1 MGRLME
7 GDSVAAKAL
16 VQLMISVPSCL
27 MEEAGVTDSKK
38 ALDLAKIYD
47 LIGSA
52 SRSGWRRQWHPT
64 LILLPGKSHG
74 QRSLVC
80 CSPWGR

>member
-1 MGRLME
+1 MGRLIQ

-27 MEEAGVTDSKK
+27 MEEAGVTDSTK

-52 SRSGWRRQWHPT
+52 SRSGWRRQWQPT
-64 LILLPGKSHG
+64 PILLPGKSHG
-74 QRSLVC
+74 QRSLVG